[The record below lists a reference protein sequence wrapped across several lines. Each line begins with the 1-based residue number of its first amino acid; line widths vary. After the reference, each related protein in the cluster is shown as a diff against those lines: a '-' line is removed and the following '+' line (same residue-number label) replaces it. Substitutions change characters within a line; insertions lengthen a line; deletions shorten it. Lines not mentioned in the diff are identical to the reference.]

1 MQGVQTCVRVS
12 EMNTQSQTVQM
23 SDVVEYGE
31 YTMEARDHREPGECR
46 WYQARAGSS
55 SQCMQG
61 VQTCVRVSE
70 MVKA

>member
-1 MQGVQTCVRVS
+1 
-12 EMNTQSQTVQM
+12 M

-46 WYQARAGSS
+46 RYQARAGSS

-61 VQTCVRVSE
+61 VQTCVRMSE
-70 MVKA
+70 MNTQS